1 MNDSNR
7 VVFDLTFTEDAYND
21 LPYDQR
27 LDNLVKLLVVI
38 GERFD
43 LAQRQT
49 IAMAYQRLLDNAE
62 GDMVDSVASRFFID
76 RQGKSDEEMKAAIKL
91 FSLRQDSEGT
101 RSEVVRLLQVIAGDS
116 EYLNIYKGPNNYL
129 QVAVS
134 TDCLD
139 LTKIRVDLEGLFPI
153 NTNLTFLKTNI
164 IRKPFG
170 LGSRLDN
177 TLNASRIGVLGTRTD
192 AYDDSNY
199 TAVTIINNE
208 RGR

>member
-38 GERFD
+38 SDRFD

-62 GDMVDSVASRFFID
+62 GDMVDSIASRFFID

-101 RSEVVRLLQVIAGDS
+101 RSEVVRLINVIAGDGG
-116 EYLNIYKGPNNYL
+116 YVNIYKGPNNYL

-139 LTKIRVDLEGLFPI
+139 LTKVKVDLEGLFPI
-153 NTNLTFLKTNI
+153 NTNLEFLKTNV

-170 LGSRLDN
+170 LGSSLLPSINSDKMG
-177 TLNASRIGVLGTRTD
+177 LLGTSTD
-192 AYDDSNY
+192 PNDDSNY
-199 TAVTIINNE
+199 MAVTIISNE
-208 RGR
+208 NGR